1 MRQLYTHFEPAPFG
15 GVHAH
20 MLELRGDEWLALCAA
35 MDDRAAMTRRQ
46 NAEREEAKDLI
57 SLSAKLAIWARH
69 KAELREINDRIDSIK
84 AMGA

>member
-35 MDDRAAMTRRQ
+35 VIDRAEIMRTQKAERAAMVD
-46 NAEREEAKDLI
+46 AMLI
-57 SLSAKLAIWARH
+57 DKLAMLARH
-69 KAELREINDRIDSIK
+69 RCELKEINDRINHIK
-84 AMGA
+84 QLGA